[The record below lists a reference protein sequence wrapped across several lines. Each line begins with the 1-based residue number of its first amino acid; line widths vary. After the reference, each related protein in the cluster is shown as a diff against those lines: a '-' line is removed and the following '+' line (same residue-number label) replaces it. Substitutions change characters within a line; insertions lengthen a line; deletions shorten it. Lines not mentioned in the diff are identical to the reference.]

1 MAGLPGS
8 GDRMNPPEIT
18 GLPSGAP
25 AVRALLDG
33 WVEGLAELVETMT
46 GQRPQLHW
54 HPVIGSAADAGAAA
68 DREVLWWEQAFQFN
82 PQALV
87 WVGAPRESWEH
98 AATLMLKA
106 AGLETVPEG
115 EAQKTWQEILSQWL
129 SGLARSIGS
138 ALGQEVVCLAGAE
151 HAPPADQ
158 HEWAVVAMAF
168 EDRALPPLAVSFS
181 AQLSALLTAPPI
193 TTSAP
198 QPEVLPAETDPV
210 PQSSRTMDLL
220 LDVELP
226 VSISFGRTELP
237 LHEVLKLTT
246 GSIVELNR
254 GVNEPVEI
262 LVNHCLIARGEVVV
276 IDGNYGVRIQRI
288 VTRPERLRSL
298 R

>member
-1 MAGLPGS
+1 MNADGMNVPENAGHLGGS
-8 GDRMNPPEIT
+8 RP
-18 GLPSGAP
+18 
-25 AVRALLDG
+25 VHALIEG
-33 WVEGLAELVETMT
+33 WVDGFAELLETMT
-46 GQRPQLHW
+46 GQRPQLRW
-54 HPVIGSAADAGAAA
+54 QPVTGSATDAGAGP
-68 DREVLWWEQAFQFN
+68 DRDVLWWEQSFQFN

-129 SGLARSIGS
+129 SRLARSIGS
-138 ALGQEVVCLAGAE
+138 VLGQEVTCLPGAE

-158 HEWAVVAMAF
+158 QEWAVVAVAF
-168 EDRALPPLAVSFS
+168 EDRALPPLAVCFS
-181 AQLSALLTAPPI
+181 MPLLTLLAAPKAIPAQEPKDPAAEPAQ
-193 TTSAP
+193 TAP
-198 QPEVLPAETDPV
+198 
-210 PQSSRTMDLL
+210 SSRTMDLL

-237 LHEVLKLTT
+237 LKEVLKLTT

-254 GVNEPVEI
+254 GVNEPVEV

-276 IDGNYGVRIQRI
+276 IDGNYGIRIQRI
-288 VTRPERLRSL
+288 VSHQERLRTV